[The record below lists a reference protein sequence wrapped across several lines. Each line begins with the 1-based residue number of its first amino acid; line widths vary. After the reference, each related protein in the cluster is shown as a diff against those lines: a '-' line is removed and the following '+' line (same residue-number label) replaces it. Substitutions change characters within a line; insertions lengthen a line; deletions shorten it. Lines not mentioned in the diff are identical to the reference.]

1 MLDNYLIV
9 NKKILPEYFE
19 KVLEARKRLES
30 GVAKDVSEAV
40 KQSGISR
47 STYYKYKDYI
57 LEMDE
62 VSESRIAVISVMLS
76 HEPGTL
82 SALLTKLSDAGGSVI
97 TITQA
102 PPVRGRAE
110 VTISLDISGINCE
123 LETMISNIGA
133 KLIAVE

>member
-19 KVLEARKRLES
+19 KVLEARKLLES
-30 GVAKDVSEAV
+30 GAAKDVTDAV

-62 VSESRIAVISVMLS
+62 VSESRTAVISVMLS
-76 HEPGTL
+76 HEPGKL
-82 SALLTKLSDAGGSVI
+82 SALLTKISDVGASVI

-102 PPVRGRAE
+102 PPIRGRAE
-110 VTISLDISGINCE
+110 VTISLDVSRIKCE
-123 LETMISNIGA
+123 LEDLIASVGA